1 MFLFYRIYLSICAFS
16 PSSPSTWS
24 GPCLNRVLIF
34 SWFCSQWEI
43 NFSWFLWAPWSLI
56 NLETYVEDGK
66 LYRDFL
72 TDMNEMNAQDLE
84 WQRCLKPSMMITPNR
99 KVRQILIERI
109 CYWKSRVHHNHI
121 TSELENSKSKSRA
134 VMNTRGEEVKE
145 NVMRLLMLDRGWL
158 WLKCR
163 HRTFLHRL
171 IIDVLFGFSNT
182 RVFGIEL
189 EIIRNS
195 VMVDVGF
202 IDCVCRL

>member
-43 NFSWFLWAPWSLI
+43 NFSWFLWAPLSLI
-56 NLETYVEDGK
+56 NLETYVEDRE

-72 TDMNEMNAQDLE
+72 TDMNEMNAQHLE
-84 WQRCLKPSMMITPNR
+84 WQRCLKPSMMIRPHR
-99 KVRQILIERI
+99 KVPQI
-109 CYWKSRVHHNHI
+109 CYWKSRVHHSHNHI

-145 NVMRLLMLDRGWL
+145 NVMRLLMLFNRGWL
-158 WLKCR
+158 WPKCK
-163 HRTFLHRL
+163 HLP
-171 IIDVLFGFSNT
+171 S
-182 RVFGIEL
+182 
-189 EIIRNS
+189 
-195 VMVDVGF
+195 F
-202 IDCVCRL
+202 ID